1 MRRLRRRLRR
11 RRPYMLRKLRKRRR
25 GGWYVGDTEKAT
37 ILLYLLEIPQQRGL
51 WRQVDDAD
59 VR

>member
-1 MRRLRRRLRR
+1 
-11 RRPYMLRKLRKRRR
+11 MLRKLRKRRR